1 MSIVRKKFILTVVVS
16 SIIILCS
23 EGCKKEE
30 PAGSGTVRSVDE
42 RVDDLLAQMT
52 LDEKVGQMTQA
63 ERSALKSIYDIKT
76 YFLGSLL
83 SGGGSSPAVNQPSS
97 WADMVDAYQAVAVQT
112 RLKIPILYGI
122 DAVHGNNNVKG
133 APLFSHT
140 TSVSVPRAILRSCSS
155 VRLR

>member
-1 MSIVRKKFILTVVVS
+1 MSMHIKRKCSAIAVVFVLFLS
-16 SIIILCS
+16 LNSCQ
-23 EGCKKEE
+23 KEE
-30 PAGSGTVRSVDE
+30 PAVTATVKSVDE
-42 RVDDLLAQMT
+42 RVEELLGQMT

-83 SGGGSSPAVNQPSS
+83 SGGGSAPANNQASS

-112 RLKIPILYGI
+112 RLKIPIIYGI

-133 APLFSHT
+133 AVIFPQ
-140 TSVSVPRAILRSCSS
+140 
-155 VRLR
+155 